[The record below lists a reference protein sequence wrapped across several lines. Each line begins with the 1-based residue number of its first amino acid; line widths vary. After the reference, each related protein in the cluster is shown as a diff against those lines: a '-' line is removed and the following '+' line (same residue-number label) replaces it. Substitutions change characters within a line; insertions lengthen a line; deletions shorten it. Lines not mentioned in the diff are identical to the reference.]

1 MQDRVQKFRLATW
14 GMLKAYFLTIVH
26 PDDRI
31 SFQIVTGDGD
41 DQPFPV
47 MTGRAQIDVVIAE
60 FDFGLAEVK
69 VLRIHLFDA
78 EHVGVEAADTTDP
91 RLLVFFPGARYY
103 VLGDGPDVHN
113 VETGKVVGRMPD

>member
-1 MQDRVQKFRLATW
+1 MSLRVSKFRLSNGRDFYILVTVFSD
-14 GMLKAYFLTIVH
+14 G
-26 PDDRI
+26 RI
-31 SFQIVTGDGD
+31 SFQILTGDDDD

-78 EHVGVEAADTTDP
+78 EHCGVEAADTTDP